1 MDNFFKPMTKNKVG
15 QVLFYLLNITALV
28 FVCVMFLISLINVIR
43 GVRFLVFVQSV
54 LQYLVYGLLLVSLA
68 RIIDLLYVQTEKKC
82 NREKK
87 EDVTYVSVDEEK
99 NKEESE

>member
-54 LQYLVYGLLLVSLA
+54 LQYLIYGLLLVSLA